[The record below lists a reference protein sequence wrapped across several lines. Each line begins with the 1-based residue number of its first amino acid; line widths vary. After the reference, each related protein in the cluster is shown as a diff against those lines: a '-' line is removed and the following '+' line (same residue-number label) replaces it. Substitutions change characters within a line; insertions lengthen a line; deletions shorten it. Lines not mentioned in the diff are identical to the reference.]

1 MIIDFLFQ
9 NFDVISLS
17 CLFAIVLTSICIFFI
32 QNKFIKKT
40 EIKLDKYNDL
50 INRNSLDLAEYIKT
64 LSKIIESNKN
74 NLDNLTDKISN
85 LEKDILRI
93 AEIKGNDDL
102 LTLAIN
108 LARSGSSKDEI
119 KEKTG
124 LNDEEINTIY
134 AYHKKILE

>member
-17 CLFAIVLTSICIFFI
+17 CLFVIVLTSICIFFI

-102 LTLAIN
+102 LTLAIS

>member
-17 CLFAIVLTSICIFFI
+17 CLFVIVLTSICIFFI

-74 NLDNLTDKISN
+74 NLNNLTDKISN

-102 LTLAIN
+102 LTLAIS

>member
-1 MIIDFLFQ
+1 M
-9 NFDVISLS
+9 
-17 CLFAIVLTSICIFFI
+17 
-32 QNKFIKKT
+32 
-40 EIKLDKYNDL
+40 
-50 INRNSLDLAEYIKT
+50 
-64 LSKIIESNKN
+64 SKIIESNKN

-119 KEKTG
+119 KEKQDSMMR
-124 LNDEEINTIY
+124 N
-134 AYHKKILE
+134 